1 MKIRENTIIVR
12 KNWDETQNDSELK
25 KKIKEHFEKFGKFQM
40 YFGWLY
46 TGEEGAEIEFDNK
59 EMKEKALAEDF
70 ENFEIIEAPEP
81 PNQDDIAEMKKKMNL
96 ERKKFHAALHA
107 SKNSGRYESNLFLPA
122 RARLGSR
129 FFNSSSSSFLRYVN
143 FTLANVESHHDQT

>member
-1 MKIRENTIIVR
+1 MKIWENTIIVR
-12 KNWDETQNDSELK
+12 KNWGETQNDSELK
-25 KKIKEHFEKFGKFQM
+25 NKIKEHFEKFGKFQM

-81 PNQDDIAEMKKKMNL
+81 PNKDDIAEMKKKMNL
-96 ERKKFHAALHA
+96 ERKKYQAALHA
-107 SKNSGRYESNLFLPA
+107 SKNSGRHESKNYSL
-122 RARLGSR
+122 
-129 FFNSSSSSFLRYVN
+129 NIK
-143 FTLANVESHHDQT
+143 ANVRGGAKKTGLAFVHIA